1 MKNRARRIVLFGA
14 LVASLVVAAVTAAV
28 SQGKTDG
35 QTAPAAQ
42 EVTGSIR
49 LAGWTSGGSTEG
61 ILLRQVLA
69 GFAKKYPK
77 IKVSYTALDP
87 YQQNMLA
94 QFAARRPPDVFYV
107 DSNDFPD
114 WAKQGLLAPLDPYI
128 SKYKF
133 NTKPFFPRL
142 LSAFK
147 YQGKTY
153 GFPKGFSPLSMEINT
168 AMLAKVGGKAPTT
181 WAQLRTLAQRMKAA
195 NVPEGGRPICFQPE
209 WARMLAF
216 VYENKGSL
224 LNASK
229 TRATVLT
236 PAVREAV
243 NFYVGMI
250 NSGLAGTQQQLG
262 AGWCGEAFGKE
273 KAAITFEGN
282 WIMPFMA
289 EQFPN
294 VKYRVY
300 RMVRNKQ
307 RATLSFTVS
316 YSIAKASK
324 NKAAA
329 WTLLTYLTGKQ
340 GMGTWT
346 SKGLELPSRSDVKLR
361 VPGRTAYIQDAAV
374 GRPWQFAPGFSKVM
388 TVANNE
394 LTAVIEGKQTVNGML
409 VKVQE
414 AANDALR

>member
-1 MKNRARRIVLFGA
+1 LKGRIGVRIA
-14 LVASLVVAAVTAAV
+14 IACLVLVVAALAGVAGRGGKAAA
-28 SQGKTDG
+28 SPS
-35 QTAPAAQ
+35 AL
-42 EVTGSIR
+42 EVTGNIT

-61 ILLRQVLA
+61 VLLKQVLT

-77 IKVSYTALDP
+77 IKVTYTALDP

-94 QFAARRPPDVFYV
+94 KFAARKPPDVFYV

-114 WAKQGLLAPLDPYI
+114 WAKQGLLEPLNGMI

-133 NTKPFFPRL
+133 STAPFFPRL
-142 LSAFK
+142 LDAFK
-147 YQGKTY
+147 YKGKTY

-168 AMLAKVGGKAPTT
+168 TMLAKVNGKAPTT
-181 WAQLRTLAQRMKAA
+181 WAQLRALAQKMKAA
-195 NVPEGGRPICFQPE
+195 GVPAGGRPICFQPE

-216 VYENKGSL
+216 VYENNGSL

-229 TRATVLT
+229 TKATAT
-236 PAVREAV
+236 SPAVREAA
-243 NFYVGMI
+243 NFYVGLI

-262 AGWCGEAFGKE
+262 AGWCGDAFGKE

-294 VKYRVY
+294 VKYRVF
-300 RMVRNKQ
+300 RMVKNKQ

-316 YSIAKASK
+316 YSIAKSSK

-340 GMGTWT
+340 GMGIWT
-346 SKGLELPSRSDVKLR
+346 SKGLELPSRKDVKVR
-361 VPGRTAYIQDAAV
+361 VAGRTAFLQDAAV
-374 GRPWQFAPGFSKVM
+374 GRAWQFAPGFSKVM

-394 LTAVIEGKQTVNGML
+394 LTAVIEGKQTVPGML
-409 VKVQE
+409 TKVQQ
-414 AANDALR
+414 AATDALR

>member
-1 MKNRARRIVLFGA
+1 MENRARRIVLFGA
-14 LVASLVVAAVTAAV
+14 LGASLVVAALTAAA
-28 SQGKTDG
+28 SQGRTDA
-35 QTAPAAQ
+35 QAAPAAQ
-42 EVTGSIR
+42 EVTGSIT

-61 ILLRQVLA
+61 VLLKQVLA

-77 IKVSYTALDP
+77 IKVTYTALDP

-94 QFAARRPPDVFYV
+94 QFAARKPPDVFYV

-114 WAKQGLLAPLDPYI
+114 WAKQGLLEPLGPYI
-128 SKYKF
+128 TKYKF
-133 NTKPFFPRL
+133 STAPFYPRL
-142 LSAFK
+142 LNAFRYK
-147 YQGKTY
+147 SKLY

-168 AMLAKVGGKAPTT
+168 TMLARFGGKAPKT
-181 WAQLRTLAQRMKAA
+181 WAELRTLATRMKAA
-195 NVPEGGRPICFQPE
+195 NVPAGGRPICFQPE
-209 WARMLAF
+209 WARLLAF
-216 VYENKGSL
+216 VYENKGSF
-224 LNASK
+224 LNATK
-229 TRATVLT
+229 TRATVNT

-262 AGWCGEAFGKE
+262 AGWCGEALGKE
-273 KAAITFEGN
+273 KAAIIFEGN
-282 WIMPFMA
+282 WVMPFMA

-300 RMVRNKQ
+300 RMVKGKQ
-307 RATLSFTVS
+307 AATLSFTVS

-346 SKGLELPSRSDVKLR
+346 SKGLELPSRKDVKLR
-361 VPGRTAYIQDAAV
+361 VSGRTAYIQDAAV
-374 GRPWQFAPGFSKVM
+374 GRAWQFAPGFSAVM

-394 LTAVIEGKQTVNGML
+394 LTAVVEGKQTVNGML
-409 VKVQE
+409 AKIQE
-414 AANDALR
+414 AANAALR

>member
-1 MKNRARRIVLFGA
+1 MKHHAWRRTTLLLTLA
-14 LVASLVVAAVTAAV
+14 ASLLVAAVTAAT
-28 SQGKTDG
+28 SPGKT
-35 QTAPAAQ
+35 APDSTAAQ
-42 EVTGSIR
+42 GVTGSIT

-61 ILLRQVLA
+61 VLLKQVLA
-69 GFAKKYPK
+69 GFKKKYPR
-77 IKVSYTALDP
+77 INVTYTALDP

-114 WAKQGLLAPLDPYI
+114 WAKQGLLEPLDSYI
-128 SKYKF
+128 AKYKF
-133 NTKPFFPRL
+133 STSPFFPRL
-142 LSAFK
+142 LNAFK
-147 YQGKTY
+147 YKGRTY

-168 AMLAKVGGKAPTT
+168 AMLAQFGGKAPTT
-181 WAQLRTLAQRMKAA
+181 WAQLRTLALRMKAA
-195 NVPEGGRPICFQPE
+195 NVPAGGRPICFQPE
-209 WARMLAF
+209 WARLLAF
-216 VYENKGSL
+216 VYQNNGSF

-229 TRATVLT
+229 TRATVIT

-262 AGWCGEAFGKE
+262 AGWCGEALGKE

-300 RMVRNKQ
+300 RMVKNKQ

-329 WTLLTYLTGKQ
+329 WTLLTYLTGRP
-340 GMGTWT
+340 GMATWT
-346 SKGLELPSRSDVKLR
+346 SKGLELPSRKDVKMR
-361 VPGRTAYIQDAAV
+361 VAGRTAYIQDAAV

-388 TVANNE
+388 TIANNE
-394 LTAVIEGKQTVNGML
+394 LTAVVEGKQTVNGML
-409 VKVQE
+409 VKIQE
-414 AANDALR
+414 AANDALG

>member
-14 LVASLVVAAVTAAV
+14 LAASLVLAAVTAAA
-28 SQGKTDG
+28 SQGRTDA
-35 QTAPAAQ
+35 QAAPAAQ
-42 EVTGSIR
+42 EVTGSIK

-61 ILLRQVLA
+61 VLLKQVLA

-77 IKVSYTALDP
+77 IKVTYTALDP

-94 QFAARRPPDVFYV
+94 QFAARKPPDVFYV

-114 WAKQGLLAPLDPYI
+114 WAKQGLLEPLGPYI
-128 SKYKF
+128 TKYKF
-133 NTKPFFPRL
+133 STKPFYPRL
-142 LSAFK
+142 LNAFRYK
-147 YQGKTY
+147 AKLY

-168 AMLAKVGGKAPTT
+168 TMLSRVGGKAPTT
-181 WAQLRTLAQRMKAA
+181 WAELRTLAQRMKAA
-195 NVPEGGRPICFQPE
+195 NIPAGGRPICLQPG
-209 WARMLAF
+209 WDRLLAF
-216 VYENKGSL
+216 VYQNRGSL

-229 TRATVLT
+229 TRGTVNT

-243 NFYVGMI
+243 NFYVGLI
-250 NSGLAGTQQQLG
+250 NDGLAGTQQQLG
-262 AGWCGEAFGKE
+262 AGWCGEALGKE

-289 EQFPN
+289 EQFPSVN
-294 VKYRVY
+294 YRVH
-300 RMVRNKQ
+300 RMVKNKQ
-307 RATLSFTVS
+307 AATLSFTVS

-340 GMGTWT
+340 GMSTWT
-346 SKGLELPSRSDVKLR
+346 SKGLELPSRKDVKLR

-374 GRPWQFAPGFSKVM
+374 GRAWQFAPGFSKVM

-409 VKVQE
+409 AKVQE
-414 AANDALR
+414 AANEALG

>member
-1 MKNRARRIVLFGA
+1 MRSRARRSALFGA
-14 LVASLVVAAVTAAV
+14 LAASLLIAVVAAAA
-28 SQGKTDG
+28 GRGTTEAKA
-35 QTAPAAQ
+35 APAAQ
-42 EVTGSIR
+42 EVTGSIT

-61 ILLRQVLA
+61 VLLKQVLA
-69 GFAKKYPK
+69 NFKKKYPR
-77 IKVSYTALDP
+77 IRVTYTALDP

-94 QFAARRPPDVFYV
+94 QFAARKPPDVFYV

-114 WAKQGLLAPLDPYI
+114 WAKQGLLEPLGPYI
-128 SKYKF
+128 SRYKF
-133 NTKPFFPRL
+133 STKPFFPRL
-142 LSAFK
+142 LNAFRYK
-147 YQGKTY
+147 GQLY

-168 AMLAKVGGKAPTT
+168 AMLQRVGGKAPTT

-195 NVPEGGRPICFQPE
+195 NIPAGGRPICLQPE
-209 WARMLAF
+209 WQRLLAF
-216 VYENKGSL
+216 VYQNKGSL

-229 TRATVLT
+229 TRATVNSA
-236 PAVREAV
+236 AVREAV
-243 NFYVGMI
+243 NFYVGLI

-262 AGWCGEAFGKE
+262 AGWCGEALGKE

-294 VKYRVY
+294 VRYRVY

-307 RATLSFTVS
+307 AATLSFTVS

-340 GMGTWT
+340 GMATWT
-346 SKGLELPSRSDVKLR
+346 SKGLELPSRKDVKLR
-361 VPGRTAYIQDAAV
+361 VAGRTAYVQDAAV
-374 GRPWQFAPGFSKVM
+374 GRAWQFAPGFSRVV

-409 VKVQE
+409 AKIQD
-414 AANDALR
+414 AANDALG

>member
-1 MKNRARRIVLFGA
+1 MENRARRVVLFGA
-14 LVASLVVAAVTAAV
+14 LAASLLVAALTAAA
-28 SQGKTDG
+28 SQGRTDA
-35 QTAPAAQ
+35 QAAPAAQ
-42 EVTGSIR
+42 EVTGSIT

-61 ILLRQVLA
+61 VLLKQVLA

-77 IKVSYTALDP
+77 IKVTYTALDP

-114 WAKQGLLAPLDPYI
+114 WAKQGLLEPLGPYI
-128 SKYKF
+128 TKYKF
-133 NTKPFFPRL
+133 STKPFYPRL
-142 LSAFK
+142 LNAFRYK
-147 YQGKTY
+147 AKLY

-168 AMLAKVGGKAPTT
+168 AMLSRVGGRAPTT
-181 WAQLRTLAQRMKAA
+181 WAELRTLAQRMKAA
-195 NVPEGGRPICFQPE
+195 NIPAGGRPICLQPE

-216 VYENKGSL
+216 VYQNRGSL

-229 TRATVLT
+229 TRGTVNT

-243 NFYVGMI
+243 NFYVGLI
-250 NSGLAGTQQQLG
+250 NDGLAGTQQQLG
-262 AGWCGEAFGKE
+262 AGWCGEALGKE
-273 KAAITFEGN
+273 KAAIIFEGN
-282 WIMPFMA
+282 WVMPFMA

-294 VKYRVY
+294 VNYRVF
-300 RMVRNKQ
+300 RMVKNKQ
-307 RATLSFTVS
+307 AATLSFTVS

-346 SKGLELPSRSDVKLR
+346 SKGLELPSRKDVKLR
-361 VPGRTAYIQDAAV
+361 VAGRTAYIQDAAV
-374 GRPWQFAPGFSKVM
+374 GRAWQFAPGFSKVM

-394 LTAVIEGKQTVNGML
+394 LTAVVEGKQTVNGML
-409 VKVQE
+409 AKVQE
-414 AANDALR
+414 AANEALG

>member
-1 MKNRARRIVLFGA
+1 MRVGLVCLALIVAAAAG
-14 LVASLVVAAVTAAV
+14 VASHGGGKAAAAPKAAEV
-28 SQGKTDG
+28 SGNIT
-35 QTAPAAQ
+35 
-42 EVTGSIR
+42 

-61 ILLRQVLA
+61 QLLKQTLA

-77 IKVSYTALDP
+77 IKVTYTALDP

-94 QFAARRPPDVFYV
+94 KFAARKPADVFYV

-114 WAKQGLLAPLDPYI
+114 WAKQGLLEPLDSYI
-128 SKYKF
+128 AKYHF
-133 NTKPFFPRL
+133 STKPFFPRL

-168 AMLAKVGGKAPTT
+168 AMLAKVNGKVPTT
-181 WAQLRTLAQRMKAA
+181 WADLRLLAQRMKAA
-195 NVPEGGRPICFQPE
+195 GVPAGGRPICFQPE
-209 WARMLAF
+209 WARLLAF
-216 VYENKGSL
+216 VYENKGAL

-229 TRATVLT
+229 TRAVVNS

-316 YSIAKASK
+316 YSIAKSSK

-340 GMGTWT
+340 GMATWT
-346 SKGLELPSRSDVKLR
+346 SKGLELPSRKDVKVR
-361 VPGRTAYIQDAAV
+361 VGGRTAYLRDAAV

-409 VKVQE
+409 AKIQE

>member
-1 MKNRARRIVLFGA
+1 MRIRARRSYLFGA
-14 LVASLVVAAVTAAV
+14 LVAAIVIAAVAAAA
-28 SQGKTDG
+28 GGGTTEAKA
-35 QTAPAAQ
+35 APAAK
-42 EVTGSIR
+42 EVTGSIT

-61 ILLRQVLA
+61 VLLRQVLA
-69 GFAKKYPK
+69 NFRKKYPR
-77 IKVSYTALDP
+77 IRVTYTALDP

-114 WAKQGLLAPLDPYI
+114 WAKQGLLEDLGPYI
-128 SKYKF
+128 KRYKF
-133 NTKPFFPRL
+133 STKPFHPRL
-142 LSAFK
+142 LNAFR
-147 YQGKTY
+147 YRGKLY

-168 AMLAKVGGKAPTT
+168 AMLQRVGGRAPTT

-195 NVPEGGRPICFQPE
+195 NIPAGGRPICLQPE
-209 WARMLAF
+209 WARLLAF
-216 VYENKGSL
+216 VYQNRGSL

-229 TRATVLT
+229 TRATVNSA
-236 PAVREAV
+236 AVREAV
-243 NFYVGMI
+243 NFYVGLI

-262 AGWCGEAFGKE
+262 TGWCGEALGKE

-294 VKYRVY
+294 VRYRVF
-300 RMVRNKQ
+300 RMVKNKQ
-307 RATLSFTVS
+307 AATLSFTVS

-340 GMGTWT
+340 GMATWT
-346 SKGLELPSRSDVKLR
+346 SKGLELPSRKDVRLR

-374 GRPWQFAPGFSKVM
+374 GRPWQFAPGFSRVM

-409 VKVQE
+409 AKIQE
-414 AANDALR
+414 AANDALG